1 VIIGTGNNG
10 AVSGHVVLLYV
21 NIGASLC
28 YFG

>member
-1 VIIGTGNNG
+1 VIIGNNG
-10 AVSGHVVLLYV
+10 AVSGHVVILYV